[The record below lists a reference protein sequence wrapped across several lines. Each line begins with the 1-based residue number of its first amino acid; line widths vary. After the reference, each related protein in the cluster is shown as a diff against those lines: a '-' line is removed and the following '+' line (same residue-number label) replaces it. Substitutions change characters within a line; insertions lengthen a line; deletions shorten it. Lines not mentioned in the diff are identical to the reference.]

1 VTHAINAEL
10 FKLRTTRTF
19 FLLILITLGLVLVAG
34 LLMISLIDFSSD
46 DGDVPYEI
54 LNFVLGPPLRAVA
67 MILGV
72 LAITNEFR
80 HGTITPTLL
89 VVPDRVKLA
98 FAKLAAALIAG
109 VILGLVGTALF
120 IVPGVIVAGA
130 RDFEF
135 GADVGR
141 LLLGGTIATALN
153 CALGLGIG
161 MVVRNQVGAV
171 VGALL
176 YGFMLEDLIGLIPG
190 IRDFLP
196 EYGLGGVSRA
206 IALGNPGNE
215 DQLGQLPASL
225 LLLAYVL
232 VIFAAGVAVMRRRDV
247 TA

>member
-1 VTHAINAEL
+1 MTHAINAEL

-19 FLLILITLGLVLVAG
+19 FLLILITLALVLVSG
-34 LLMISLIDFSSD
+34 LLMISLVNFDG
-46 DGDVPYEI
+46 DGDVPYEL
-54 LNFVLGPPLRAVA
+54 LNVVLGPPLRAVA
-67 MILGV
+67 LIIGI

-89 VVPDRVKLA
+89 VVADRVKLA
-98 FAKLAAALIAG
+98 CAKFAAVLVAG
-109 VILGLVGTALF
+109 LVLGLIGTALF

-135 GADVGR
+135 GAGVGK
-141 LLLGGTIATALN
+141 LLLGGTIAAALN

-161 MVVRNQVGAV
+161 MIIRNQVGAI
-171 VGALL
+171 VGILL
-176 YGFMLEDLIGLIPG
+176 YGFMLEGLIGLIPWF
-190 IRDFLP
+190 RDFLP

-206 IALGNPGNE
+206 IALGNPT
-215 DQLGQLPASL
+215 DDAQLGQLPASL